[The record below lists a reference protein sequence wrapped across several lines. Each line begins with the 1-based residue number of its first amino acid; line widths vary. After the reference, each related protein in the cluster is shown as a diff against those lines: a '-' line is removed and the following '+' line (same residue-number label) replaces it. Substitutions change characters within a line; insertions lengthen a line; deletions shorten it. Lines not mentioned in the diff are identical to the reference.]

1 MSKLDTRREALD
13 AGEAA
18 GIVSILAL
26 LLAAPTT
33 GSGIADLNVNLGE
46 GVVVL
51 PPKCQ
56 QVDAVADFDCGSAI
70 TDGESLPVAIVA
82 YYNPPTDAIVITA
95 VPGTSHT
102 TPATKPESR
111 AYYPTDAQIEAAIPA
126 HVPSDM
132 YTVIGVEV
140 FARAAAVVTQYH
152 DHSVRSFGLNPS
164 DKFTSADW

>member
-1 MSKLDTRREALD
+1 MAKLDTRREALD
-13 AGEAA
+13 AGESA
-18 GIVSILAL
+18 GMISILAM

-33 GSGIADLNVNLGE
+33 GSGVADLNVNVGE
-46 GVVVL
+46 GVAVL

-56 QVDAVADFDCGSAI
+56 QFDAQADFDCGNAI
-70 TDGESLPVAIVA
+70 IDGESLPVSIVA
-82 YYNPPTDAIVITA
+82 YYNPPTDAIVLTA

-111 AYYPTDAQIEAAIPA
+111 AYYATDDEIEAAIPA

-132 YTVIGVEV
+132 WTVVGTEV

-152 DHSVRSFGLNPS
+152 DHTTRSFGLDPAE
-164 DKFTSADW
+164 KFTAVDW